1 MRVLPCALF
10 LTVVLVLSA
19 SVSWSATA
27 PQQQT
32 AETATQ
38 FYLRWRATALN
49 ATSIREITPFC
60 TTETIDEVNMLPDD
74 SARAETLAMV
84 KRLVRMQTDVTVV
97 KETATPNG
105 ATLSLEAVDRD
116 RKPVISS
123 VDIVKEDGG
132 WRITAAVE
140 QWKPK
145 GN

>member
-1 MRVLPCALF
+1 LRALPHGRSRL
-10 LTVVLVLSA
+10 LRLRLLVRNRSK
-19 SVSWSATA
+19 
-27 PQQQT
+27 
-32 AETATQ
+32 ETNRRNRTQ

-49 ATSIREITPFC
+49 AKSMGEITPFW
-60 TTETIDEVNMLPDD
+60 TTETIDEFNMMPD

-84 KRLVRMQTDVTVV
+84 KRIVSMQTDVKVI

-105 ATLSLEAVDRD
+105 ATLSLEAVDCD

-123 VDIVKEDGG
+123 VDIVKENGA
-132 WRITAAVE
+132 WKTTAAVE

>member
-1 MRVLPCALF
+1 MRSLPCALF
-10 LTVVLVLSA
+10 LTVVFAFSA
-19 SVSWSATA
+19 PASWSATV
-27 PQQQT
+27 PQTQT

-38 FYLRWRATALN
+38 FYLRWRAAALK
-49 ATSIREITPFC
+49 ATSMGQITPFW
-60 TTETIDEVNMLPDD
+60 TTETIDEFNMMPD
-74 SARAETLAMV
+74 SARAGTLAMV
-84 KRLVRMQTDVTVV
+84 KRSFSMQTKVKVI

-123 VDIVKEDGG
+123 VDIVKENGA
-132 WRITAAVE
+132 WKITAAAE